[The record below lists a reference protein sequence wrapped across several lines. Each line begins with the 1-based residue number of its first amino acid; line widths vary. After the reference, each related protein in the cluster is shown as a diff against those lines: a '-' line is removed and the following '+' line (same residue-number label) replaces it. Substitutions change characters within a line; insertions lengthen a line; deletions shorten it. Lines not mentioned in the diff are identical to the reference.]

1 MKEPVVA
8 KTKKGLT
15 ETFSSKTTRIIIS
28 QVAYAVAGFMLS
40 GGAVFG
46 AYAPFGASL
55 VASAPFNRLVAVLI
69 GSVAGY
75 FVITP
80 GSSFRYIATVLAI
93 GAIRWTLSDLKKIT
107 KNVLYPVLLAGLP
120 MLTTGFVLAVVG
132 NYQINLIIMAVIEAL
147 LSAVGAYFYFKS
159 INILYSTRG
168 IGTLNQQEIACLVMS
183 GCLLLLALSAIGF
196 GGVSLGR
203 ICAVLIILICAR
215 YGAVSGGC
223 ISGVSTGV
231 IFSIADN
238 SLSYIA
244 GGYSFGGIMAGLFS
258 YVGKTATTLVFLVCN
273 VMMSFQSQDMSRI
286 IATLYES
293 VIAGVIFML
302 LPKDLG
308 NTVSQI
314 FTPSVDKTRSEGLRK
329 NVIMRLEY
337 ASKALESVSVS
348 VDNVADKMKELYSY
362 NIENVFAKSVE
373 RVCNGCG
380 LRSYCW
386 EKDKETGYSDLI
398 KLTPI
403 IQKNGSITP
412 EDFAKCYSKKC
423 CKAPELVAVINKNYD
438 SYTSYLSAER
448 RVGEIRSVVAG
459 QFSGLS
465 EILSEMAE
473 EFENYRQFDTASSER
488 VSTLLKM
495 QGFTPL
501 EVSCRTDK
509 MNRMTVEV
517 EVQDTDKSLIKK
529 AQLVKEVSKACGRYM
544 DTPCISV
551 VPNRC
556 RIQMS
561 ERPLY
566 DVQIGTAQHISGRG
580 RLCGDC
586 LNYFTDGLGR
596 IVALISDGMGT
607 GGRAAVDGSMAE
619 GIMTKLIKAG
629 LGFDCA
635 LQVVNSALMV
645 KSGDESLATLDI
657 ICIDLFTGIAELMKA
672 GAPATFVK
680 KGDVVERVDFPS
692 LPVGILTDVKLIHK
706 TLHLADTD
714 WVLMVSD
721 GAIATGDRQIMDIMK
736 HWKGG
741 SAQEMAQVIVTE
753 AKNIRNDGYDD
764 DITAIALNMMSNVK
778 ESYEVEEH

>member
-1 MKEPVVA
+1 MKLKEPVVV
-8 KTKKGLT
+8 KDKKGISGVL
-15 ETFSSKTTRIIIS
+15 SSKAAKAVLS
-28 QVAYAVAGFMLS
+28 QFFYALAGFMLS

-46 AYAPFGASL
+46 SYAPFGASL
-55 VASAPFNRLVAVLI
+55 VAAVPFNRVIATI
-69 GSVAGY
+69 AGSVAGY
-75 FVITP
+75 LIITP

-107 KNVLYPVLLAGLP
+107 KNVIYPVLLAGLP
-120 MLTTGFVLAVVG
+120 MLATGFVLAIVG

-159 INILYSTRG
+159 INILKSTRG
-168 IGTLNQQEIACLVMS
+168 ITTLNQQEIACLVMG
-183 GCLLLLALSAIGF
+183 GCILLLALSAISF

-203 ICAVLIILICAR
+203 ICAIIVILICAR

-231 IFSIADN
+231 IFSMADGT
-238 SLSYIA
+238 LTFLA
-244 GGYSFGGIMAGLFS
+244 GGYAFGGIMAGLFS
-258 YVGKTATTLVFLVCN
+258 SVGKTATTLVFLACN
-273 VMMSFQSQDMSRI
+273 LIMSFQSQDMTMI
-286 IATLYES
+286 IASVYEGA
-293 VIAGVIFML
+293 IAGVIFML

-329 NVIMRLEY
+329 NVMMRLDY
-337 ASKALESVSVS
+337 ASKALKSVSHS

-362 NIENVFAKSVE
+362 NIDNVFANSVE
-373 RVCNGCG
+373 NVCCGCG

-386 EKDKETGYSDLI
+386 DKDKEKSLSDFD

-403 IQKNGSITP
+403 ILKNGNLTTK
-412 EDFAKCYSKKC
+412 DFTDNYGKKC
-423 CKAPELVAVINKNYD
+423 CKAPELISVINKNYD
-438 SYTSYLSAER
+438 SYMSYLAAER

-459 QFSGLS
+459 QFSGLG
-465 EILSEMAE
+465 EILAEMAE
-473 EFENYRQFDTASSER
+473 EFENYSQFDVAASER
-488 VSTLLKM
+488 VSTVLKM

-501 EVSCRTDK
+501 EVSCRTDR
-509 MNRMTVEV
+509 MNRMTIEI

-529 AQLVKEVSKACGRYM
+529 AQMVKEVSKACGRYM
-544 DTPCISV
+544 DTPCISM

-561 ERPLY
+561 ERALY
-566 DVQIGTAQHISGRG
+566 DVQIGSAQHISGRG

-586 LNYFTDGLGR
+586 YNYFTDGLGR
-596 IVALISDGMGT
+596 MVALISDGMGT

-619 GIMTKLIKAG
+619 GIMTKLVKAG

-657 ICIDLFTGIAELMKA
+657 ICIDLFTGIADLMKA
-672 GAPATFVK
+672 GAPATYVK
-680 KGDVVERVDFPS
+680 KGDVVQRVDFPS
-692 LPVGILTDVKLIHK
+692 LPVGILTDVKLVHK
-706 TLHLADTD
+706 TLHLADSD

-721 GAIATGDRQIMDIMK
+721 GAVASGDGWIMDIMK
-736 HWKGG
+736 HWKNG
-741 SAQEMAQVIVTE
+741 SAQEMAQVIITE
-753 AKNIRNDGYDD
+753 AKENRNDSYDD
-764 DITAIALNMMSNVK
+764 DVTAIAMNIMSNIK
-778 ESYEVEEH
+778 E